1 MQLDNFNCYSIKAQ
15 VLYMH
20 TATYIASYILQNVLR
35 KKFLG
40 FMKTDH
46 LKLSIRRFELCL
58 C

>member
-46 LKLSIRRFELCL
+46 
-58 C
+58 